1 VSAAPVDELR
11 PRTLVAVSEASGDEQ
26 LELVSLP
33 AWKRGMDVVLSALA
47 LVVVS
52 PLILFVIVAIRL
64 ESPGGA
70 FYVHKRVG
78 RGGVTFRCW
87 KFRSMVN
94 GADQERQ
101 RLEDQNEASGLI
113 FKMRHDPRVTRV
125 GWLLRRSS
133 IDELPQ
139 LWNILKGDMSM
150 VGPRPPLPEEVALYS
165 ARERRRLAAT
175 PGLTGLWQVTGR
187 ARHDFD
193 EMIDLD
199 LRYIERITFMD
210 DLKIIVRTVRTVLK
224 ADGSY

>member
-1 VSAAPVDELR
+1 VSAAPVEELR
-11 PRTLVAVSEASGDEQ
+11 SRTLVPVADAPADES
-26 LELVSLP
+26 LELVPLP
-33 AWKRGMDVVLSALA
+33 AWKRSMDVLLASLA
-47 LVVVS
+47 LLAAAPAMLLVM
-52 PLILFVIVAIRL
+52 LAIRL
-64 ESPGGA
+64 ESPGSA
-70 FYVHKRVG
+70 FYAHTRVG

-87 KFRSMVN
+87 KFRSMFD

-101 RLEDQNEASGLI
+101 LLEDHNEASGLI

-139 LWNILKGDMSM
+139 LWNIIRGDMSL

-199 LRYIERITFMD
+199 LRYIERVTFMG
-210 DLKIIVRTVRTVLK
+210 DLSIIVRTVRTVLK